1 MIIPE
6 LQGGLGNVL
15 FQLASN
21 YSIAKQ
27 TGHELGIYD
36 IPMPPEKHSKVNYS
50 ETILKPWLQY
60 VVSSPN
66 GLGAPRTHNIRQAGN
81 GAFMPINEFKQYPID
96 SVLYTYGYWQYYE
109 YIEPYKNEILS
120 MIDLNTD
127 IVSSYTD
134 SADAYFLH
142 VRRGDY
148 VGNQY
153 YELNLQSYYKKG
165 IERIGTGIAYI
176 VSNDI
181 PWCETWSYLDD
192 VRHRIIQE
200 NDVDTLSLMT
210 QCAKGGIAANSTF
223 SWWGLYLNTA
233 RPYLIIPNR
242 WYMSDYCNNFA
253 FPGTIVETI
262 Y

>member
-15 FQLASN
+15 FQLSAS

-27 TGHELGIYD
+27 TGHEFGIYH
-36 IPMPPEKHSKVNYS
+36 IPMPPENHSKVNYS
-50 ETILKPWLQY
+50 KTILKPWLQY
-60 VVSSPN
+60 TVSYPATYS
-66 GLGAPRTHNIRQAGN
+66 IRQAGN
-81 GAFMPINEFKQYPID
+81 GAFTPVNEFKQYPRD
-96 SVLYTYGYWQYYE
+96 SVLYLSGYWQYYE
-109 YIEPYKNEILS
+109 YIEPYKTEILS

-127 IVSSYTD
+127 IISMYTD
-134 SADAYFLH
+134 ITDAYFLH

-153 YELNLQSYYKKG
+153 YELDLQSYYKKG
-165 IERIGTGIAYI
+165 VERIGTGIAYI

-200 NDVDTLSLMT
+200 NDVDTISLMAH
-210 QCAKGGIAANSTF
+210 CKKGGIAANSTF
-223 SWWGLYLNTA
+223 SWWGLYLDTN
-233 RPYLIIPNR
+233 RPNLIIPNK
-242 WYMSDYCNNFA
+242 WYTSDYLHNFE
-253 FPGTIVETI
+253 FPGVIVETI
-262 Y
+262 